1 MVNRLNTINDF
12 NSLLDYYI
20 ACLEKEDEHSLT
32 FNYISEGKKFYSRF
46 FKKEELFQQ
55 KKEQI
60 KIKKSTEM
68 ENFLKDYNLSQ
79 KNTPV
84 FYGYPLFMDSNGKM
98 SPIFFIEMLIEEKEK
113 EVILT
118 KESVKIN
125 FNHSILTKN
134 DLNIE
139 EINKISSELD
149 EEEDFSIKL
158 KKIISL
164 LDLDKNII
172 SIELDNSP
180 LVVRPDNQLINKAI
194 LYSGS
199 RSGFTKGLLKELR
212 DMKKLSLSELEST
225 SLASLFDKNKQQ
237 PGLTKEVLEIFD
249 INESQEKAIKTTFGN
264 NLGVIT
270 GPPGTGKSQVVLNL
284 IANAVWNDKTILFA
298 SKNNKAVD
306 VVNKKLKSIL
316 SEDLVV
322 RMGSNKF
329 RREAKE
335 KIENLLSKRKS
346 LKLSSNIEGDKRK
359 IKSINQGINDLN
371 KQLKFISKLNE
382 DIEDSQNHLDN
393 LAKNLPEKL
402 YNSCKCDLFKKID
415 KFKLE
420 TDLKNHFETFGLIKK
435 IINLVLPSIYR
446 KKEQTIFKYYYDLL
460 NKEFRDYLDKNIQLN
475 TEEIKKSLNWILI
488 FKRIKIIWKE
498 TDELK
503 NKLIKSDSIYNL
515 NSKIEKLR
523 SERIKISQKLFE
535 NYWFKK
541 LKATSAIDDNH
552 ISRYFDASEKLE
564 KGYIEDYS
572 FWQQL
577 MSDRE
582 NEISEILSFLP
593 VWVVTNLSAK
603 GSLPL
608 KANLFDLLVI
618 DEASQCDIAS
628 ALPLFYRAKQVVIIG
643 DPKQLKHISILRDHE
658 DKKLAI
664 ENNMS
669 KMCLDCTYNK
679 NSLYDLTERIIKDRN
694 KEPVLLNQHYR
705 SCKDIINFSNEHFY
719 EKKLDIKTNERN
731 LISNKNYPNGINW
744 VDVKGKTIQTK
755 SPYNK
760 EEAKEIL
767 KILKKFPKTKKTSI
781 GVVTIFRRQM
791 ELIESMI
798 EKIPELKKLDIEI
811 GTTHKFQ
818 GGEKDIIIFSPAISN
833 GIKQRTLNWVQST
846 TQLLNVAITR
856 AKSILIVVGDK
867 KKCHGAGKI
876 LRSLAEY
883 TEIEKNPEINFDSP
897 IEERLFRRL
906 VKEGIKVIPQW
917 ETKIQGKKL
926 YRLDFAFFV
935 NDNQYDIEVDG
946 DKAHSQKV
954 ESDSLRDI
962 HLRMERWKIRR
973 FSADEINNGLDN
985 VIKEIKRFN

>member
-12 NSLLDYYI
+12 NSLLNYYI
-20 ACLEKEDEHSLT
+20 ACLEKEDKLSLT
-32 FNYISEGKKFYSRF
+32 FNYRLEGKKFYSRF
-46 FKKEELFQQ
+46 FKKEELFLQ

-60 KIKKSTEM
+60 QIKKSTEM
-68 ENFLKDYNLSQ
+68 ENFLKNYNLSQ

-84 FYGYPLFMDSNGKM
+84 FYGYPLFMDSNGKV
-98 SPIFFIEMLIEEKEK
+98 SPIFFIEMLVEEKEK

-118 KESVKIN
+118 KESIKID
-125 FNHSILTKN
+125 FNHFILTKSN
-134 DLNIE
+134 LNVE
-139 EINKISSELD
+139 EIDKIRSELD

-158 KKIISL
+158 EKIISL
-164 LDLDKNII
+164 LDLDKK
-172 SIELDNSP
+172 SLSTELDKGP
-180 LVVRPDNQLINKAI
+180 LIVRQNNQLINKAI
-194 LYSGS
+194 LYSGG
-199 RSGFTKGLLKELR
+199 RSGFTKGLLKELEE
-212 DMKKLSLSELEST
+212 MKKLSLSELEST
-225 SLASLFDKNKQQ
+225 SLSALFDKNKQH
-237 PGLTKEVLEIFD
+237 PELTKDVLEIF
-249 INESQEKAIKTTFGN
+249 NLNNSQERAIKTTFCN
-264 NLGVIT
+264 NLSVIT

-284 IANAVWNDKTILFA
+284 IANAVWNDKSILFA
-298 SKNNKAVD
+298 SKNNKAVE
-306 VVNKKLKSIL
+306 VVNDKLKSIL
-316 SEDLVV
+316 SEELVV
-322 RMGSNKF
+322 RMGSSGF
-329 RREAKE
+329 RRKAKE
-335 KIENLLSKRKS
+335 KIDRLFLKRKS
-346 LKLSSNIEGDKRK
+346 LKLSSNIGNDQRK
-359 IKSINQGINDLN
+359 IKSINQGINNLN
-371 KQLKFISKLNE
+371 KQLKIISKLNE
-382 DIEDSQNHLDN
+382 DLENSQNQSDC
-393 LAKNLPEKL
+393 LAQDLPEKL
-402 YNSCKCDLFKKID
+402 YNSCKCDSFEKID

-420 TDLKNHFETFGLIKK
+420 TDLKNHFEIFGLIKK
-435 IINLVLPSIYR
+435 IINLFLPSIYT
-446 KKEQTIFKYYYDLL
+446 KKQQTIFKYHYDLIS
-460 NKEFRDYLDKNIQLN
+460 NGFRDYLDKNIKLN
-475 TEEIKKSLNWILI
+475 TEEIKKSLNWVLL
-488 FKRIKIIWKE
+488 FKRIKIIQKE

-503 NKLIKSDSIYNL
+503 NRLIKSDSIYNL
-515 NSKIEKLR
+515 NSKIEKLK

-541 LKATSAIDDNH
+541 LKATSTIDENH
-552 ISRYFDASEKLE
+552 ISRYFDASDKLR
-564 KGYIEDYS
+564 GYIEDYS
-572 FWQQL
+572 LWKQL
-577 MSDRE
+577 VSDRE
-582 NEISEILSFLP
+582 NEIPAILSFLP

-608 KANLFDLLVI
+608 KNNLFDLLVI

-658 DKKLAI
+658 DKKLAS
-664 ENNMS
+664 ENNIS
-669 KMCLDCTYNK
+669 KIYLDYAYNK
-679 NSLYDLTERIIKDRN
+679 NSLYDLTERIIKDKN
-694 KEPVLLNQHYR
+694 KKPVLLNQHYR

-719 EKKLDIKTNERN
+719 EKKLDIKTDENN

-744 VDVKGKTIQTK
+744 IDVKGKTIQTK

-760 EEAKEIL
+760 EEAKEVI
-767 KILKKFPKTKKTSI
+767 KTLKKLQKSNKQSI
-781 GVVTIFRRQM
+781 GVVTIFRAQM
-791 ELIESMI
+791 ELIADMI
-798 EKIPELKKLDIEI
+798 EKIPELKKLKITV

-818 GGEKDIIIFSPAISN
+818 GDEKDIIIFSPAISK
-833 GIKQRTLNWVQST
+833 GIKQSTLNWVHST

-856 AKSILIVVGDK
+856 AKSILIIVGDK
-867 KKCHGAGKI
+867 KKCHGAGRI

-973 FSADEINNGLDN
+973 FSANEINNNLDN